1 MTGGLAQA
9 EVPSWLRW
17 ARRIDA
23 IAQAGLT
30 FCENDFDRERYAQLR
45 ALAGEILASQT
56 GAEAVVVNGWFAAQP
71 GYATPK
77 VDVRAACFHDGK
89 LLLVQERSDGRW
101 CLPGGWAD
109 VGDAPSVSAEREVL
123 EETGYLARAKALIG
137 VFDANR
143 NNEDGRP
150 LSYHHGYKLIFA
162 CELNGG
168 APVSA
173 NHEIL
178 GSAFFARIEPPPLS
192 EARTN
197 RAQLEACYRYH
208 ADPAR
213 PSVFD

>member
-1 MTGGLAQA
+1 MTDGSEDSG
-9 EVPSWLRW
+9 VPNWLRW

-45 ALAGEILASQT
+45 ALAGEILVSQT
-56 GAEAVVVNGWFAAQP
+56 GADPVFVNGWFAAQP

-77 VDVRAACFHDGK
+77 VDVRAACFRDGK
-89 LLLVQERSDGRW
+89 LLLAQERSDGRW

-123 EETGYLARAKALIG
+123 EETGFLARAKALIG

-143 NNEDGRP
+143 NHSDGQP
-150 LSYHHGYKLIFA
+150 LSYHHGYKLVFL
-162 CELNGG
+162 CELTGG
-168 APVSA
+168 QAAEA

-178 GSAFFARIEPPPLS
+178 GSGFFARDEIPPLS
-192 EARTN
+192 EARSN
-197 RAQLEACYRYH
+197 RAQLDACFARY
-208 ADPAR
+208 ADSSLPTR
-213 PSVFD
+213 FD

>member
-1 MTGGLAQA
+1 MTSRPAVD
-9 EVPSWLRW
+9 EVPNWLRW
-17 ARRIDA
+17 ARKIDA

-30 FCENDFDRERYAQLR
+30 YCENDFDRERYSQLR
-45 ALAGEILASQT
+45 ALAGEILAAHT
-56 GAEAVVVNGWFAAQP
+56 GAEPVVVHGWFAAQP

-77 VDVRAACFHDGK
+77 VDVRAACFRDGK
-89 LLLVQERSDGRW
+89 LLLAQERSDGRW

-123 EETGYLARAKALIG
+123 EETGYLAHAKSLIG

-143 NNEDGRP
+143 NHADGQP

-162 CELNGG
+162 CELAGG
-168 APVSA
+168 AAAPA

-178 GSAFFARIEPPPLS
+178 GSSFFSREDIPVLS

-197 RAQLEACYRYH
+197 RAQIEACFAFD
-208 ADPAR
+208 ADPSR
-213 PSVFD
+213 PALFD

>member
-1 MTGGLAQA
+1 MTGGPASA
-9 EVPSWLRW
+9 GVPDWLRW
-17 ARRIDA
+17 ARKIDA

-30 FCENDFDRERYAQLR
+30 FCENDFDRERYQQLR
-45 ALAGEILASQT
+45 ELAGEILSAQT
-56 GAEAVVVNGWFAAQP
+56 GAGPAVVNGWFAAQP

-77 VDVRAACFHDGK
+77 VDVRSACFRDGR
-89 LLLVQERSDGRW
+89 LLLARERSDGRW

-109 VGDAPSVSAEREVL
+109 VGDAPSTSAEREVL
-123 EETGYLARAKALIG
+123 EETGYVARAKALIG

-162 CELNGG
+162 CELIGG
-168 APVSA
+168 APLAA

-178 GSAFFARIEPPPLS
+178 GSAFFGRDEIPPLS

-197 RAQLEACYRYH
+197 RAQLEACFRYH
-208 ADPAR
+208 ADPNH

>member
-1 MTGGLAQA
+1 MTGASDEAG
-9 EVPSWLRW
+9 VPNWLRW
-17 ARRIDA
+17 ARKIDA

-45 ALAGEILASQT
+45 ALAGEILAAQT
-56 GAEAVVVNGWFAAQP
+56 GADPVVVNGWFAVQP

-77 VDVRAACFHDGK
+77 VDVRAACFRKGK
-89 LLLVQERSDGRW
+89 LLLAQERSDGRW

-143 NNEDGRP
+143 NHDDGQP
-150 LSYHHGYKLIFA
+150 LSYHHGYKLVFW
-162 CELNGG
+162 CELMGG
-168 APVSA
+168 QAAEA

-178 GSAFFARIEPPPLS
+178 GSGFFGRDEIPPLS
-192 EARTN
+192 EARSN
-197 RAQLEACYRYH
+197 RAQIDACFAH
-208 ADPAR
+208 LDDPAR
-213 PSVFD
+213 RAEFD

>member
-1 MTGGLAQA
+1 VTGGPAGGGI
-9 EVPSWLRW
+9 PNWLRW
-17 ARRIDA
+17 ARKIDA

-45 ALAGEILASQT
+45 ELAGEILVAQT
-56 GAEAVVVNGWFAAQP
+56 GADPVMVNGWFGAQP

-77 VDVRAACFHDGK
+77 VDVRAACFRGGK

-109 VGDAPSVSAEREVL
+109 VGDGPSLSAEREVL
-123 EETGYLARAKALIG
+123 EETGFLARAKALIG

-143 NNEDGRP
+143 NHDDGKP

-162 CELNGG
+162 CALTGG
-168 APVSA
+168 AAAAA

-178 GSAFFARIEPPPLS
+178 GSGFFAMGEIPPLS

-197 RAQLEACYRYH
+197 RAQIAACFAH
-208 ADPAR
+208 LDDPSR
-213 PSVFD
+213 PAVFD

>member
-9 EVPSWLRW
+9 EIPNWLRW
-17 ARRIDA
+17 ARKLDA

-30 FCENDFDRERYAQLR
+30 YCENNFDRERYAQLR
-45 ALAGEILASQT
+45 ALAGEILAAQT
-56 GAEAVVVNGWFAAQP
+56 GADPALVNGWFAAQP

-77 VDVRAACFHDGK
+77 VDVRAACFRDGE
-89 LLLVQERSDGRW
+89 LLLAQERSDGRW

-137 VFDANR
+137 VYDANR
-143 NNEDGRP
+143 NHDDGKP

-162 CELNGG
+162 CELLGG
-168 APVSA
+168 APVPA

-178 GSAFFARIEPPPLS
+178 GSGFFSPGDIPPLS

-197 RAQLEACYRYH
+197 RPQIEACFAH
-208 ADPAR
+208 LVDPAAPAR
-213 PSVFD
+213 FD

>member
-1 MTGGLAQA
+1 MTGGHAQA
-9 EVPSWLRW
+9 EVPDWLRW
-17 ARRIDA
+17 ARKLDA

-30 FCENDFDRERYAQLR
+30 YCENGFDRERYAQLR
-45 ALAGEILASQT
+45 ALAGEILVSQT
-56 GAEAVVVNGWFAAQP
+56 GADPVLVNGWFAAQP

-77 VDVRAACFHDGK
+77 VDVRAACFRGGK
-89 LLLVQERSDGRW
+89 LLLAQERSDERW

-143 NNEDGRP
+143 NHDNGKP
-150 LSYHHGYKLIFA
+150 LSFHHGYKLIFA
-162 CELNGG
+162 CELLGG
-168 APVSA
+168 APVAA

-178 GSAFFARIEPPPLS
+178 GSAFYARDGMPPLS

-197 RAQLEACYRYH
+197 RAQIAACFAH
-208 ADPAR
+208 LDDPAR
-213 PSVFD
+213 PAGFD